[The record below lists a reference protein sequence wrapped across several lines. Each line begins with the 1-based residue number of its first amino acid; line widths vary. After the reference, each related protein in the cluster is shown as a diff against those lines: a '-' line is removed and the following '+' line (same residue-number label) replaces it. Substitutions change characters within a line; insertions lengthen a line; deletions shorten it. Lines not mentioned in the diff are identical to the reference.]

1 MNAHDWYVENRA
13 GFVARSLEAAE
24 ERTFRDHLARCAECT
39 AEVTRLERDLA
50 WLPMALAP
58 EAPPPG
64 FARRAAEQILGRRGR
79 WRQWVPY
86 GLAAAGLLL
95 ALGPGYRG
103 GEERQALRA
112 VLADRENRLLALED
126 TLSVL
131 RGARQV
137 VQTPIAMEGRHGGL
151 LIFQDPASHR
161 WCVVVH
167 GLPPAPAGN
176 VYQFW
181 FITENG
187 MVRSV
192 IVNAETARPAFFTL
206 PMPPVRSPVMG
217 AALTVEPVLNRSA
230 EPQGQQLAHVTF

>member
-1 MNAHDWYVENRA
+1 MTAHDWYVENRA
-13 GFVARSLEAAE
+13 GFVARSLEAAD
-24 ERTFRDHLARCAECT
+24 ERTVRDHLARCAECT
-39 AEVTRLERDLA
+39 AEVARLERDLD
-50 WLPMALAP
+50 WLPMAVNP
-58 EAPPPG
+58 EVPPPG
-64 FARRAAEQILGRRGR
+64 FARRTAEQILGRRGHWGR
-79 WRQWVPY
+79 WVPS
-86 GLAAAGLLL
+86 GLAAASVLL
-95 ALGPGYRG
+95 AIGIGYHS
-103 GEERQALRA
+103 GEQRQTLRA
-112 VLADRENRLLALED
+112 ELADRENRLVALED

-181 FITENG
+181 FITESG

-192 IVNAETARPAFFTL
+192 IVNADTARPAFLTL
-206 PMPPVRSPVMG
+206 PMPPVQSPVMG
-217 AALTVEPVLNRSA
+217 AALTVEPALNRSS

>member
-1 MNAHDWYVENRA
+1 MNAHEWYVENRA

-24 ERTFRDHLARCAECT
+24 ERAFRDHLAGCAECA
-39 AEVTRLERDLA
+39 AEVARLEQDLA
-50 WLPMALAP
+50 WLPMAVTP
-58 EAPPPG
+58 EEPPPG
-64 FARRAAEQILGRRGR
+64 FARRSAERILKRHGRR
-79 WRQWVPY
+79 RQWVPY
-86 GLAAAGLLL
+86 GLAAAGVLL
-95 ALGPGYRG
+95 AIGIGYRS
-103 GEERQALRA
+103 GEEQQALHA
-112 VLADRENRLLALED
+112 VLADREDRLMALED

-137 VQTPIAMEGRHGGL
+137 VQLPIAMEGRHGGL
-151 LIFQDPASHR
+151 LIFQDPVSHR

-181 FITENG
+181 FITEGG

-192 IVNAETARPAFFTL
+192 TVNADPARPAFFTL
-206 PMPPVRSPVMG
+206 GMPPVRSPVMG
-217 AALTVEPVLNRSA
+217 AALTVEPALNRSS

>member
-1 MNAHDWYVENRA
+1 MNAHDWYIENRA
-13 GFVARSLEAAE
+13 GFVARSLEPAE

-39 AEVTRLERDLA
+39 EEITRLERELA
-50 WLPMALAP
+50 WLPMAL
-58 EAPPPG
+58 PPQAASPS
-64 FARRAAEQILGRRGR
+64 FARRAATQILKRRGR

-86 GLAAAGLLL
+86 GVAAAAMLL
-95 ALGPGYRG
+95 AIGAGYHGAEDRR
-103 GEERQALRA
+103 ELRA
-112 VLADRENRLLALED
+112 VLADREHRLVALED

-137 VQTPIAMEGRHGGL
+137 VQIPIAMEGRQGGL
-151 LIFQDPASHR
+151 LIFQEPVSHR

-176 VYQFW
+176 IYQFW
-181 FITENG
+181 FITESG

-192 IVNAETARPAFFTL
+192 TLKADAPHPAFFTL

-217 AALTVEPVLNRSA
+217 AALTVEPALNRSS